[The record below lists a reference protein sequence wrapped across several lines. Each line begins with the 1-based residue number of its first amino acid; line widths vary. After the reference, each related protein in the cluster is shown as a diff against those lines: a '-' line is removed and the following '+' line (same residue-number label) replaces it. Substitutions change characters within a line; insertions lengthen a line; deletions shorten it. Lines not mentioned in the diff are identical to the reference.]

1 MLNTL
6 NKFLKNLNHD
16 IKNKGVIYEFCTD
29 DKRCTIT
36 GYAHGYKN
44 GVKERCKEVAKNML
58 KDNCPINEI
67 VRILKLDEAE
77 INNLKNTIQQ
87 KSMYNTLNFY
97 CINTYHISYIF
108 NILKNF

>member
-1 MLNTL
+1 MNFALMIRDAQVNAYE
-6 NKFLKNLNHD
+6 
-16 IKNKGVIYEFCTD
+16 KGYMDGF
-29 DKRCTIT
+29 IT

-87 KSMYNTLNFY
+87 
-97 CINTYHISYIF
+97 
-108 NILKNF
+108 

>member
-1 MLNTL
+1 MNFALMIRDAQVNAYE
-6 NKFLKNLNHD
+6 
-16 IKNKGVIYEFCTD
+16 KGYKKGYMDGF
-29 DKRCTIT
+29 IT

-87 KSMYNTLNFY
+87 
-97 CINTYHISYIF
+97 
-108 NILKNF
+108 